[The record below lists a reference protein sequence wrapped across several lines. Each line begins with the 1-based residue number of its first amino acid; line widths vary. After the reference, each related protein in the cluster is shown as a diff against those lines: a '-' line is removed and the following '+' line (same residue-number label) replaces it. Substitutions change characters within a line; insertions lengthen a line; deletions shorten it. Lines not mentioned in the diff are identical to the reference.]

1 MDRKQLGL
9 RLKQLR
15 KQKGLSQCQLA
26 DLMGYK
32 DHSTLAKIETGIND
46 ITIEN
51 LYKYAS
57 ILEVD
62 VSEILLIKSELD
74 IFDEFCKENKL
85 DIVLSTIIPKG
96 YECANGM
103 FDIEKKTLFFNV
115 EHLKSL
121 PYHERLFYLFY
132 ELRHADQYLNP
143 QKYNEEI
150 IKSSYYSIMY
160 DGTCSK
166 LINGKWCDCK
176 LEGDEDYFINLY
188 LSQPYEID
196 ANTFAH
202 HKVKEIF
209 GDLKE
214 IDNLLDFW
222 LPKQKAAKEVFEK
235 IYQQIDELII

>member
-15 KQKGLSQCQLA
+15 KQKGLSQSQLA
-26 DLMGYK
+26 KLMGYK
-32 DHSTLAKIETGIND
+32 DHSTLAKVETGVND
-46 ITIEN
+46 ITIET
-51 LYKYAS
+51 LCKYAS

-62 VSEILLIKSELD
+62 VADILLIKTELE
-74 IFDEFCKENKL
+74 IFSGFCKKNKL
-85 DIVLSTIIPKG
+85 NIYLSTIMPIG
-96 YECANGM
+96 YEDANGM

-121 PYHERLFYLFY
+121 PYHERLFYLFH
-132 ELRHADQYLNP
+132 ELRHADQCLNP
-143 QKYNEEI
+143 QKYSEEI
-150 IKSSYYSIMY
+150 VKSSYYSIMC

-166 LINGKWCDCK
+166 LVNGKWCNCK

-222 LPKQKAAKEVFEK
+222 SPKQKATKEMFEK
-235 IYQQIDELII
+235 IYKQIDELII